1 LQPQAGFGAEQQN
14 QQSLA
19 LAFMQLSEQLGQLVG
34 VGFQI
39 GDHSV
44 PACASALSGR
54 SSSRSRTAR
63 TRQRQRWQIDDLAIM
78 LATLG
83 VLLRDL
89 DIGAQ
94 LAACGQNLGAQLFA
108 DFGDQASE
116 NIAPKFIA
124 SGNRAFDPGV
134 YKPRPVLRTL
144 HFDLG
149 NGRLVR
155 DHTVCRTQP
164 APFVLRAVA
173 RSRKPP
179 CERHLRADA
188 VASTASHPAF
198 VTIAIRP
205 LAGKDGAS

>member
-1 LQPQAGFGAEQQN
+1 
-14 QQSLA
+14 
-19 LAFMQLSEQLGQLVG
+19 
-34 VGFQI
+34 
-39 GDHSV
+39 
-44 PACASALSGR
+44 
-54 SSSRSRTAR
+54 
-63 TRQRQRWQIDDLAIM
+63 M

-83 VLLRDL
+83 GLLRDL

-116 NIAPKFIA
+116 NIAPEFIA

-155 DHTVCRTQP
+155 DHTVLPYATSAVRLARCCSLTETALPTTLARRRCRVHRIP
-164 APFVLRAVA
+164 
-173 RSRKPP
+173 SRV
-179 CERHLRADA
+179 CDDRD
-188 VASTASHPAF
+188 T
-198 VTIAIRP
+198 P
-205 LAGKDGAS
+205 LLPGKDGAS